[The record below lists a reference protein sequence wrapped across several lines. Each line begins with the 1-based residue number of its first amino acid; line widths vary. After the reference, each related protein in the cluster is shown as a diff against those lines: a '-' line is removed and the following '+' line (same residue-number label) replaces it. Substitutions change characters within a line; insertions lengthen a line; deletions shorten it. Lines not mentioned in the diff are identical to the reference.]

1 MQIGSRCVSK
11 IEQKVKLA
19 FHDVPQVITLR
30 HVAWDTQFTNV
41 ASEIMSR

>member
-19 FHDVPQVITLR
+19 FHDVPQVITVR
-30 HVAWDTQFTNV
+30 HVAWDAQFTSV
-41 ASEIMSR
+41 ASEIISQ